1 MTPIAIPRVAR
12 GHHGF
17 EHHHQRIYL
26 IDIALAPGSG
36 CKKSDSQWRPPVF
49 DYISKKSRSCRIYL
63 GSMQMITNLPYAMAH
78 LGGWTSMSYF
88 DVEEQG
94 TRGHHGIEWYWP
106 SPRARWEA
114 PMKSKNCNGKNAK
127 SSDRP
132 TNECMFN
139 SISTMWYP
147 TGVSRLNFTHPTEDL
162 TTDIST
168 TNPLESKVGLV
179 KKTVHWGLGGI

>member
-63 GSMQMITNLPYAMAH
+63 GSMQMITNLPYAWH
-78 LGGWTSMSYF
+78 ILGDEHPWAILMLKSRGREGTMVLNGIDPALGLAERPLWNQRIVTVKTLSRVTDQPTSVCSTAYLQCGTP
-88 DVEEQG
+88 QG
-94 TRGHHGIEWYWP
+94 SVG
-106 SPRARWEA
+106 
-114 PMKSKNCNGKNAK
+114 
-127 SSDRP
+127 
-132 TNECMFN
+132 
-139 SISTMWYP
+139 SISP
-147 TGVSRLNFTHPTEDL
+147 
-162 TTDIST
+162 IQQ
-168 TNPLESKVGLV
+168 K
-179 KKTVHWGLGGI
+179 I